1 MALDPRTPVLVGG
14 GQVNQR
20 TSEGDPAREP
30 VDLIV
35 EAARRAAEDAGT
47 NGKLLGAVDAVRV
60 VSLLS
65 WRYRDPG
72 ALVAER
78 LGASPKETAVT
89 TPGGNTPQS
98 LVNRTALDIM
108 AGRNDVVVIGGAE
121 AWRTRMSFR
130 STGDRPTWTEQHES
144 VREARVIGD
153 EFTMTH
159 PAEMNRGIVMPVQV
173 Y

>member
-1 MALDPRTPVLVGG
+1 MSRQTPLDPRTPVIVGG

-20 TSEGDPAREP
+20 TAEGDPAREP

-35 EAARRAAEDAGT
+35 EATERARKDTGLSNGRLLQSIDAI
-47 NGKLLGAVDAVRV
+47 RV

-72 ALVAER
+72 ALVGQR
-78 LGASPKETAVT
+78 LGASPRQTALT

-98 LVNRTALDIM
+98 LVNRTAVDILE
-108 AGRNDVVVIGGAE
+108 GRNDIVLIGGAE

-130 STGDRPTWTEQHES
+130 STGDRPEWTTQDDS
-144 VREARVIGD
+144 VPEAEIIGH

-159 PAEMNRGIVMPVQV
+159 PAEMN
-173 Y
+173 